1 MNKKIKNS
9 TLCLLFAFCLLFSYC
24 QNFYAVGSVGKVYYF
39 TGDNRLG
46 PGTSSYIVSKL
57 SGMEYSASR
66 YANSSR
72 STLLNSFGNSQ
83 VLHILTHGG
92 SGKIYIGKV
101 ANNIY
106 ISYSNINSNYISL
119 SNLKFVFLEACSV
132 ASSNSMQNTLRD
144 LGVSSSLAFK
154 DTVTAGSDSDGI
166 HYFAKR
172 VYYHLSYGHTTSY
185 SALKAK
191 VETGEEHGG
200 SFYGSDGY
208 SIYGI
213 DTKLIG

>member
-1 MNKKIKNS
+1 MNKRLKNS
-9 TLCLLFAFCLLFSYC
+9 VLCLLFAICLLFSYC
-24 QNFYAVGSVGKVYYF
+24 QNTYAAGSVAKVYYF
-39 TGDNRLG
+39 TVGENCLG

-66 YANSSR
+66 YANSSK
-72 STLLNSFGNSQ
+72 STILSAFGNSK
-83 VLHILTHGG
+83 VVPILAHGAPG
-92 SGKIYIGKV
+92 RFVIGDTGTS
-101 ANNIY
+101 
-106 ISYSNINSNYISL
+106 ISYSDINSKYSSL
-119 SNLKFVFLEACSV
+119 SGLKFVFLESCLIA
-132 ASSNSMQNTLRD
+132 SNSNMQNTLKN

-154 DTVTAGSDSDGI
+154 ESVFAGSDSDGI
-166 HYFAKR
+166 HYYAKR

-191 VETGEEHGG
+191 VETGEAHDNH
-200 SFYGSDGY
+200 FYGSDSY